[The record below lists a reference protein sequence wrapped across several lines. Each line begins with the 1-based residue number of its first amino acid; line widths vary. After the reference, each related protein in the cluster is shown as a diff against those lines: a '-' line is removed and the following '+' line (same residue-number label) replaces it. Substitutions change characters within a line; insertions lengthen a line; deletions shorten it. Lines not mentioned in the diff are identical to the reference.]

1 MQILPKHADV
11 LLELLMQ
18 WDNGEC
24 DLGHCYECAMGP
36 ECDIVRALI
45 ERLKMLKEQY
55 HAM

>member
-45 ERLKMLKEQY
+45 E
-55 HAM
+55 